1 MISKDSTLKFI
12 KMIEEHETL
21 RELRHKINSNA
32 YSPES
37 LIVKFQ
43 NLENILDERM
53 IQFKDNIE
61 DLDFWFFKIDKFY
74 QNSQLRKSEN
84 FGNTQNLSWLCS

>member
-53 IQFKDNIE
+53 IQFKDNGE
-61 DLDFWFFKIDKFY
+61 DLDF
-74 QNSQLRKSEN
+74 
-84 FGNTQNLSWLCS
+84 